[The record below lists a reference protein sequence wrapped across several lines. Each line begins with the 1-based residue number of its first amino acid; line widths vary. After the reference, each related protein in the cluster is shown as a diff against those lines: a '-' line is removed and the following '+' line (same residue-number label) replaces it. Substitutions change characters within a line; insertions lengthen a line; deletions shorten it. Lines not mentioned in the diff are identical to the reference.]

1 MDTTDILKKAWQ
13 VVVDSGVPAE
23 VQGEAFKAAIA
34 DIRGAAPEATP
45 AAPNGGVQAPKKRAP
60 KTTAPRKPA
69 NGGSGDESVLS
80 DVGEADSFLASI
92 AHETGVAEED
102 LRDVFHVENGAVEL
116 KLASKELGSSNKEKT
131 TTIAILLAGALFG
144 GTDQQRLPFPDVHE
158 VCKSKRCYDQ
168 ANASTYLKA
177 LTGFAAL
184 GKGKNQDITAK
195 SGWEAEFAK
204 AVGRVIDK
212 SDSGT

>member
-1 MDTTDILKKAWQ
+1 MDTADMLKKAWQ
-13 VVVDSGVPAE
+13 AVVASGVPAE

-34 DIRGAAPEATP
+34 DIRGATPQAPP
-45 AAPNGGVQAPKKRAP
+45 AAPSGGARAPRKRAA
-60 KTTAPRKPA
+60 KTTAPGKPA
-69 NGGSGDESVLS
+69 NGDSGDGSVLD
-80 DVGEADSFLASI
+80 DVGEADDFFASI
-92 AHETGVAEED
+92 AHETGVAEQD

-116 KLASKELGSSNKEKT
+116 KLASKELGGSNKEKT
-131 TTIAILLAGALFG
+131 TTIATLLAGALFG
-144 GTDQQRLPFPDVHE
+144 GTDHQRLPFPDVHE

-177 LTGFAAL
+177 LPGFAAL

-204 AVGRVIDK
+204 AVERVLGKGDGG
-212 SDSGT
+212 D

>member
-1 MDTTDILKKAWQ
+1 MDTADMLKKAWQ

-34 DIRGAAPEATP
+34 DIRGATPQAPP
-45 AAPNGGVQAPKKRAP
+45 AAPSGGAKAPKKHAA
-60 KTTAPRKPA
+60 KSTAPRQPA
-69 NGGSGDESVLS
+69 NGDSGDGSVLD
-80 DVGEADSFLASI
+80 DVGEADDFFASI
-92 AHETGVAEED
+92 AHETGVSEQD

-116 KLASKELGSSNKEKT
+116 KLASKDLGSSNKEKT
-131 TTIAILLAGALFG
+131 TTIATLLVGALLG
-144 GTDQQRLPFPDVHE
+144 GTDHHRLPFSDVHE

-177 LTGFAAL
+177 LPGFAAL
-184 GKGKNQDITAK
+184 GKGKNQDLTAK

-204 AVGRVIDK
+204 AVERVLGKGD
-212 SDSGT
+212 D